1 MINQEVANILFEI
14 GYFLEMEEAAFRPQA
29 YEKAAIVLE
38 NISMPINKIYE
49 KGGLKALIALPGIG
63 ENIAKKIVEYLET
76 GKIEYHEKWKKRVP
90 VDMEGLMA
98 IEGVGPKSIKRFYEE
113 LCVTNKK
120 ELETAGKKNLIASLP
135 GFGKASQRNILEN
148 IKLLKTAKDR
158 VAIEKVLPIAE
169 KIKADLNKMKE
180 VEKISFAGSVRRKK
194 DTVGDVDILVVTQHP
209 EKVINKFVSLDG
221 IVKVWG
227 KGITKSSVRMEQ
239 GFDIDLRVVPQE
251 SYGSA
256 LQYFTGSMEHNI
268 RIRKIAINKGYK
280 LNEYGLFKGN
290 KKIAGDTEKS
300 IYDKLGLEY
309 PKPEKR

>member
-1 MINQEVANILFEI
+1 MINQEIANILFEI

-38 NISMPINKIYE
+38 NVTMPVDKMYA
-49 KGGLKALIALPGIG
+49 KGGLKALIDLPGIG

-98 IEGVGPKSIKRFYEE
+98 IEGVGPKRIKRFYEE

-120 ELETAGKKNLIASLP
+120 ELALAAKEGLISKLP
-135 GFGKASQRNILEN
+135 GFGKMSEKNILEN
-148 IKLLKTAKDR
+148 IKLLKTAKNR

-169 KIKADLNKMKE
+169 KIKADLNRLKE

-194 DTVGDVDILVVTQHP
+194 DTVGDVDILVVTRCP
-209 EKVINKFVSLDG
+209 EKVMNEFVGFED

-227 KGITKSSVRMEQ
+227 KGITKSSVRMKQ
-239 GFDIDLRVVPQE
+239 GFDVDLRVVPQE
-251 SYGSA
+251 SYGAA

-268 RIRKIAINKGYK
+268 EIRKLAISKGYK
-280 LNEYGLFKGN
+280 LNEYGLFEGS